1 MLQLFVYGSLKRGF
15 PNEHVNTGRRIEGK
29 YRTRERYPMYLLGEG
44 EVPCILSPPG
54 SGYQVVGELYEVN
67 EDDLARMDR
76 LERIGEPQGYE
87 RIVVAVERFDS
98 ASIEQDMALVYLK
111 QEPAIPP
118 GTPRIGP
125 LAEYKQE
132 HAARFYWRGAGAG

>member
-1 MLQLFVYGSLKRGF
+1 MLQ
-15 PNEHVNTGRRIEGK
+15 
-29 YRTRERYPMYLLGEG
+29 MYLLGEG

-67 EDDLARMDR
+67 DNDLARMDR

-98 ASIEQDMALVYLK
+98 ESIEQDMALVYLK

-118 GTPRIGP
+118 ATQRIGP

-132 HAARFYWRGAGAG
+132 HTVRFYWRGAGAA